1 MANLNKDLIKIL
13 EDDNANL
20 ETVKDCLKCALKQ
33 IGYLTDVIHQ
43 QSELNESFV
52 KHSTTQAEA
61 FKTLYSHL
69 ITNTVSDHLEKEIK
83 ASSFKKTSPKI

>member
-61 FKTLYSHL
+61 FNTLFSHL

-83 ASSFKKTSPKI
+83 AASFKKTSPKI